1 MRERPAR
8 PEMRIFASGA
18 ARQETRLRRHIEA
31 EGIFGVTAFMGAV
44 AVLLSALVTT
54 HHTRLDRAAASR
66 PAITDQ
72 AAKLTWSHRT

>member
-8 PEMRIFASGA
+8 PEMRIFTSRGA
-18 ARQETRLRRHIEA
+18 RDTTRVRRRSEA
-31 EGIFGVTAFMGAV
+31 EGILGVTAFMGLI
-44 AVLLSALVTT
+44 AVLLCSIVTT

-72 AAKLTWSHRT
+72 NAKVAWSHRT